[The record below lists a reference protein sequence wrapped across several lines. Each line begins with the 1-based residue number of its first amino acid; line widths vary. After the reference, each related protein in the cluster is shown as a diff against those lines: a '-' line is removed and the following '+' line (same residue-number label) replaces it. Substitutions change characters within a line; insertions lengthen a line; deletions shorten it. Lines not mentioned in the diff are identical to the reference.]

1 MKIRYA
7 ALICLSALMLLSS
20 CGKADSSSET
30 EKTEGMPTSVSLFG
44 KEISLPCELN
54 DLPDNIVYDTES
66 AFHLNYTD
74 AFIDIYDGEIDEAK
88 SNRIG
93 RIVVEDI
100 IKDSGTISVSGDE
113 RISCINIENISGTDY
128 LGEPFGRYD
137 VKYGGFEYNTPKDDF
152 KAKFGEPDYELDII
166 GCLIYY
172 RDEEKKTFVQ
182 VDYKDDVIDG
192 MEISLY
198 DWNNSWINDEN
209 VE

>member
-20 CGKADSSSET
+20 CGKADSSSES

-44 KEISLPCELN
+44 KEILLPCELN
-54 DLPDNIVYDTES
+54 DLPDNIVCDTES

-74 AFIDIYDGEIDEAK
+74 AFIDIYDGEIDKTK

-113 RISCINIENISGTDY
+113 RISCINIENISGMDY

-152 KAKFGEPDYELDII
+152 KAKFGEPDVELTVSER
-166 GCLIYY
+166 LVYY
-172 RDEEKKTFVQ
+172 LDNDGRTFVNI
-182 VDYKDDVIDG
+182 DFRNDVIDDID
-192 MEISLY
+192 ISLY
-198 DWNNSWINDEN
+198 DWSSSWINDEN
-209 VE
+209 DE